1 MINRFLVPALC
12 VLAIDQFYWSILV
25 TYLTYFVTNF
35 QKKYVS
41 WLQDWFFAISIPEC
55 LRATITFD
63 EGTTTVPTGFS
74 YWHRIDLVYECIVS
88 SSKWDRWILSDWYTN
103 YIRRKEIKLPHY
115 WKSHAFLAKIFSTT
129 NIASYIFLFTYLFFL
144 IVYITGCRT
153 N

>member
-1 MINRFLVPALC
+1 MINRFLVPAFC

-25 TYLTYFVTNF
+25 TYLTSLQIF
-35 QKKYVS
+35 KKNMSVGYKIGFLRS
-41 WLQDWFFAISIPEC
+41 RFPEC